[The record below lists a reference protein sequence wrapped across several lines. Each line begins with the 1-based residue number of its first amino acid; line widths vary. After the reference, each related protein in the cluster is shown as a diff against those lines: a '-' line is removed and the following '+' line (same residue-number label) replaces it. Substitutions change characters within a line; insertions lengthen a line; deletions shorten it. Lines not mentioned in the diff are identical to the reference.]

1 MSMSIVHDHCSRQY
15 QKQVVMKV
23 SQRGRLYVD
32 HLISELTG
40 ESSFAHPRNSNE
52 HHILAGIHSS

>member
-1 MSMSIVHDHCSRQY
+1 MSIVHDHCSRQH

-23 SQRGRLYVD
+23 SQRGGLYVD

>member
-1 MSMSIVHDHCSRQY
+1 
-15 QKQVVMKV
+15 MKV
-23 SQRGRLYVD
+23 SQRGGLYVD

-52 HHILAGIHSS
+52 HYILAGIHSS